1 MEFSD
6 MLSFG
11 FPMAMSVL
19 SLLFFYLIGSY
30 IEQDHLE
37 KLEAREKELG
47 LMLVTDLK
55 SYAPGTDAQML
66 TGEVVLA
73 ADAFKRWLLSYRA
86 LFGGEAKSYR
96 LLLERARREALL
108 RLLEQAKARGHN
120 AVCNVRFDSSDI
132 SGGQASGNQGGGMV
146 IIMISGTSY
155 RVDRVPQ
162 VHMPLADFAMGLP
175 THA

>member
-55 SYAPGTDAQML
+55 S
-66 TGEVVLA
+66 
-73 ADAFKRWLLSYRA
+73 
-86 LFGGEAKSYR
+86 
-96 LLLERARREALL
+96 
-108 RLLEQAKARGHN
+108 
-120 AVCNVRFDSSDI
+120 
-132 SGGQASGNQGGGMV
+132 
-146 IIMISGTSY
+146 
-155 RVDRVPQ
+155 
-162 VHMPLADFAMGLP
+162 
-175 THA
+175 